1 MDIVMHGPDGRAH
14 PLTREP
20 LEITYDAEN
29 DLFSAVARGN
39 EELSADPMADALFI
53 RTLRFLIAAD
63 QTIVGFQI
71 LEFSGFNPEEGNID
85 QLYTPQFN
93 VPELHLSEA
102 SAGEIIEV
110 AQERFL
116 ER

>member
-1 MDIVMHGPDGRAH
+1 MDIVMQGPDGRAH

-20 LEITYDAEN
+20 LEISYDADA
-29 DLFSAVARGN
+29 DLFSAVAKGN
-39 EELSADPMADALFI
+39 DELAANPMADALFV

-71 LEFSGFNPEEGNID
+71 LQFSEFNPEEGNID
-85 QLYTPQFN
+85 ELYTPQFN
-93 VPELHLSEA
+93 APELGLSEA
-102 SAGEIIEV
+102 FAGDIVEV

-116 ER
+116 DG